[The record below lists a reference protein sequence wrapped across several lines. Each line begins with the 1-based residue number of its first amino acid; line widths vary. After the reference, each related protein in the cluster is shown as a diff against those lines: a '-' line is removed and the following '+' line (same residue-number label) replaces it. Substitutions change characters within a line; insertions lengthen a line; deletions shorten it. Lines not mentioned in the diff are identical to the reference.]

1 MEFKVDTFSGPLDLL
16 LHLIKENKMDI
27 FDIEVSSITK
37 QYLEY
42 LHNMKQ
48 KKLEIASS
56 YLVLAS
62 ELIELKAKML
72 LPSSKKKEEEEEE
85 EDPRNDLVE
94 RLLEY
99 QAYQEISKTLKEKEE
114 MRKEVYTKLPEKLD
128 SYKEGKK
135 ITVKDGS
142 LDALVDAFKKF
153 LERKQEDKP
162 LSTKITTKELS
173 VSSRTLE
180 IRSLLKEKKK
190 VSFFHLFPVR
200 TKEYIVVTFLAIL
213 ERAKN
218 KELKIEQD
226 GLFHEIICHNLG

>member
-27 FDIEVSSITK
+27 FDIEVHSITE
-37 QYLEY
+37 QYLDY
-42 LHNMKQ
+42 LHTMKQ
-48 KKLEIASS
+48 KNLEIASS

-72 LPSSKKKEEEEEE
+72 LPSSKKKDEEEE
-85 EDPRNDLVE
+85 EDPRCDLVE

-114 MRKEVYTKLPEKLD
+114 MRKEVYTKLPENLN

-135 ITVKDGS
+135 LTIKDGS

-153 LERKQEDKP
+153 LERKQEEKP

-190 VSFFHLFPVR
+190 VSFFHLFPVN

-213 ERAKN
+213 EMAKN